1 MCEGGI
7 ARSYR
12 SYTGVVLLHLLL
24 VPGCSF
30 LVHGARIWSQDLH
43 PHNTELNQSLLVLG
57 SVTLLVPAAFFAALD
72 RGVGA
77 EIGTAE
83 SIVNDTTRGHFLRIS
98 RGLAVM
104 LLVV

>member
-1 MCEGGI
+1 VLGSHNLI
-7 ARSYR
+7 DLAR
-12 SYTGVVLLHLLL
+12 TGVVLLHLLL

-43 PHNTELNQSLLVLG
+43 PHNTELNQSLLVMG
-57 SVTLLVPAAFFAALD
+57 SLTLLVPAAYFAALD

-77 EIGTAE
+77 GIGAAE

-98 RGLAVM
+98 RGVAFIL
-104 LLVV
+104 LLV